1 MLNNVDPKFLGS
13 GAAMSSQCIL
23 PVLLNSYSLVCTSFS
38 NFLFG
43 NSLDYIVHNFKL
55 MNILKPIFI

>member
-13 GAAMSSQCIL
+13 DAAMSSKCML
-23 PVLLNSYSLVCTSFS
+23 PVLLNSYSLVCTFFS

-43 NSLDYIVHNFKL
+43 NSLDYTVHNFKL
-55 MNILKPIFI
+55 KKILKPIFI